1 MLLAD
6 LHIHSISNVEIAR
19 RKIYDSFMLLT
30 NDVPFGAK
38 ATSDFSE
45 LARHFAQTENKVLAH
60 VSLKRNGQGRA
71 LHVDFVSQSKPTLS
85 GVVAQQSE
93 AGWHVERTYPVSAN
107 WVDQEIVNQLRE
119 ILLLKSREELLTQ
132 NNALLRK
139 TMHDRTES
147 LNRLATEIGNI
158 QDIDTL
164 LTRLLAEVLGVFY
177 CEAGS
182 ILLKEDG
189 MLCFRHA
196 ITANSEATEKMLVTA
211 GDPVRL
217 PIDRNSMA
225 GSAALDGLLVVQ
237 DAYNIPATATY
248 KFNPAYDKLT
258 GFKTRAVTSVALRSG
273 QNELLGVLQLINP
286 HDAETREATEF
297 SEDDQK
303 LAVHFAGL
311 ASMAIERSSMTRTL
325 VLRMMRLAEMRD
337 PKETGAHVRRV
348 SHVATRLFVAWA
360 KRRGLSQEMVY
371 KQLDHLRPAAML
383 HDVGKVGIN
392 DAILKKPGK
401 LDPDERSIMQ
411 THTTIGAETLLGVK
425 TSLDDAIRDVTLYHQ
440 ARWDGTGY
448 PSHEQI
454 VKTLE
459 QLGEDTSNVPQPK
472 GEGIPL
478 NARLVAIADV
488 FDALMSRRAYKD
500 PWAPEQVR
508 EEIAKC
514 AGTHFDPEL
523 VELFVSDFNE
533 YLKIHAA
540 LQE

>member
-6 LHIHSISNVEIAR
+6 LHINSIAHVAIAR

-30 NDVPFGAK
+30 KDVALGSK
-38 ATSDFSE
+38 STSDFSE
-45 LARHFAQTENKVLAH
+45 LARHFAETENKLVTH
-60 VSLKRNGQGRA
+60 VSLKREGQGCA
-71 LHVDFVSQSKPTLS
+71 LHLDFVSQSKPAFS
-85 GVVAQQSE
+85 GVVVQQSE
-93 AGWHVERTYPVSAN
+93 DGWHVERTYPVSEN
-107 WVDQEIVNQLRE
+107 WVDQQTLNQVRE
-119 ILLLKSREELLTQ
+119 ILFLKSREELLTQ
-132 NNALLRK
+132 NNELLRK

-147 LNRLATEIGNI
+147 LNRLATEFANI

-164 LTRLLAEVLGVFY
+164 LTRLLEEVLGVFH
-177 CEAGS
+177 CDAGS
-182 ILLKEDG
+182 ILMKEDG

-196 ITANSEATEKMLVTA
+196 VTNNSDSTDKMLVSTST
-211 GDPVRL
+211 PVRL

-225 GSAALDGLLVVQ
+225 GTAALDGLLVVK
-237 DAYNIPATATY
+237 DAYNIPPTATY
-248 KFNPAYDKLT
+248 KFNSTFDNLT

-286 HDAETREATEF
+286 HDPETREHTEF

-311 ASMAIERSSMTRTL
+311 ASMAVERSSMTRTL
-325 VLRMMRLAEMRD
+325 VLRMIRLAEMRD
-337 PKETGAHVRRV
+337 PKETGVHVKRV
-348 SHVATRLFVAWA
+348 SHVSTRLYVAWA
-360 KRRGLSQEMVY
+360 KRRGLSKEFID
-371 KQLDHLRPAAML
+371 KQLDYLRLAAML
-383 HDVGKVGIN
+383 HDVGKVGID
-392 DAILKKPGK
+392 DAILKKMGK
-401 LDPDERSIMQ
+401 LDPDERRMME
-411 THTTIGAETLLGVK
+411 THAHIGAGSLQGQK
-425 TSLDDAIRDVTLYHQ
+425 ISLDDAIRDVTLYHH

-448 PSHEQI
+448 PSYEQI

-472 GEGIPL
+472 GEGIPI

-488 FDALMSRRAYKD
+488 FDALMSRRAYKEA
-500 PWAPEQVR
+500 WAPEQVR

-523 VELFVSDFNE
+523 VELFVSDFDE

>member
-6 LHIHSISNVEIAR
+6 LHINSIAHVGIAR
-19 RKIYDSFMLLT
+19 RKIYDSFMLL
-30 NDVPFGAK
+30 NKDVAFSSK
-38 ATSDFSE
+38 STSDFSE
-45 LARHFAQTENKVLAH
+45 LARHFVQTENKLKVH

-71 LHVDFVSQSKPTLS
+71 LHLDFVSPLKPAFS
-85 GVVAQQSE
+85 GAFAQQNGE
-93 AGWHVERTYPVSAN
+93 GWLVERSYPVSDN
-107 WVDQEIVNQLRE
+107 WVDQQILNQVRE
-119 ILLLKSREELLTQ
+119 IFLLKSREELLTQ
-132 NNALLRK
+132 NNDLLRK
-139 TMHDRTES
+139 TMHERTDS
-147 LNRLATEIGNI
+147 LNRLATEFGNI

-164 LTRLLAEVLGVFY
+164 LTRLLEEVLGVFH
-177 CEAGS
+177 CDAGS
-182 ILLKEDG
+182 ILMKEDG

-196 ITANSEATEKMLVTA
+196 VTNNSDSTDKMLVSNST
-211 GDPVRL
+211 PVRL

-225 GSAALDGLLVVQ
+225 GAAALDGLLVVK

-248 KFNPAYDKLT
+248 KFNSTFDNLT

-286 HDAETREATEF
+286 HDAETREHTEF

-348 SHVATRLFVAWA
+348 SHVATRLYVAWA
-360 KRRGLSQEMVY
+360 KRRGLSQELIY
-371 KQLDHLRPAAML
+371 KQLDHLRLAAML
-383 HDVGKVGIN
+383 HDVGKVGID
-392 DAILKKPGK
+392 DAILKKNGR
-401 LDPDERSIMQ
+401 LDPDERWKME
-411 THTTIGAETLLGVK
+411 THAHIGAASLQGQK
-425 TSLDDAIRDVTLYHQ
+425 ISLDDAIRDVTLYHH

-472 GEGIPL
+472 GEGIPI

-488 FDALMSRRAYKD
+488 FDALMSRRAYKEA
-500 PWAPEQVR
+500 WAPEQVR
-508 EEIAKC
+508 EEIARC

-523 VELFVSDFNE
+523 VELFISDFDE
-533 YLKIHAA
+533 YNKIHSA

>member
-6 LHIHSISNVEIAR
+6 LHINSIAHVGIAR
-19 RKIYDSFMLLT
+19 RKIYDSFMLL
-30 NDVPFGAK
+30 NKDVAFSSK
-38 ATSDFSE
+38 STSDFSE
-45 LARHFAQTENKVLAH
+45 LARHFVQTENKLKVH

-71 LHVDFVSQSKPTLS
+71 LHLDFVSPLKPAFS
-85 GVVAQQSE
+85 GAFAQQNGE
-93 AGWHVERTYPVSAN
+93 GWLVERSYPVSDN
-107 WVDQEIVNQLRE
+107 WVDQQILNQVRE
-119 ILLLKSREELLTQ
+119 IFLLKSREELLTQ
-132 NNALLRK
+132 NNDLLRK
-139 TMHDRTES
+139 TMHERTDS
-147 LNRLATEIGNI
+147 LNRLATEFGNI

-164 LTRLLAEVLGVFY
+164 LTRLLEEVLGVFH
-177 CEAGS
+177 CDAGS
-182 ILLKEDG
+182 ILMKEDG

-196 ITANSEATEKMLVTA
+196 VTNNSDSTDKMLVSNST
-211 GDPVRL
+211 PVRL

-225 GSAALDGLLVVQ
+225 GAAALDGLLVVK

-248 KFNPAYDKLT
+248 KFNSTFDNLT

-286 HDAETREATEF
+286 HDAETREHTEF

-348 SHVATRLFVAWA
+348 SHVATRLYVAWA
-360 KRRGLSQEMVY
+360 KRRGLSQELIY
-371 KQLDHLRPAAML
+371 KQLDHLRLAAML
-383 HDVGKVGIN
+383 HDVGKVGID
-392 DAILKKPGK
+392 DAILKKNGR
-401 LDPDERSIMQ
+401 LDPDERRKME
-411 THTTIGAETLLGVK
+411 THAHIGAASLQGQK
-425 TSLDDAIRDVTLYHQ
+425 ISLDDAIRDVTLYHH

-472 GEGIPL
+472 GEGIPI

-488 FDALMSRRAYKD
+488 FDALMSRRAYKEA
-500 PWAPEQVR
+500 WAPEQVR
-508 EEIAKC
+508 EEIARC

-523 VELFVSDFNE
+523 VELFISDFDE
-533 YLKIHAA
+533 YNKIHSA

>member
-6 LHIHSISNVEIAR
+6 LHINSIAHVGIAR
-19 RKIYDSFMLLT
+19 RKIYDSFMLL
-30 NDVPFGAK
+30 NKDVAFSSK
-38 ATSDFSE
+38 STSDFSE
-45 LARHFAQTENKVLAH
+45 LARHFVQTENKLKVH

-71 LHVDFVSQSKPTLS
+71 LHLDFVSPLKPAFS
-85 GVVAQQSE
+85 GAFAQQNGE
-93 AGWHVERTYPVSAN
+93 GWLVERSYPVSDN
-107 WVDQEIVNQLRE
+107 WVDQQILNQVRE
-119 ILLLKSREELLTQ
+119 IFLLKSREELLTQ
-132 NNALLRK
+132 NNDLLRK
-139 TMHDRTES
+139 TMHERTDS
-147 LNRLATEIGNI
+147 LNRLATEFGNI

-164 LTRLLAEVLGVFY
+164 LTRLLEEVLGVFH
-177 CEAGS
+177 CDAGS
-182 ILLKEDG
+182 ILMKEDG

-196 ITANSEATEKMLVTA
+196 VTNNSDSTDKMLVSNST
-211 GDPVRL
+211 PVRL

-225 GSAALDGLLVVQ
+225 GAAALDGLLVVK

-248 KFNPAYDKLT
+248 KFNSTFDNLT

-286 HDAETREATEF
+286 HDAETREHTEF

-348 SHVATRLFVAWA
+348 SHVATRLYVAWA
-360 KRRGLSQEMVY
+360 KRRGLSQELIY
-371 KQLDHLRPAAML
+371 KQLDHLRLAAML
-383 HDVGKVGIN
+383 HDVGKVGID
-392 DAILKKPGK
+392 DAILKKNGR
-401 LDPDERSIMQ
+401 LDPDERRMME
-411 THTTIGAETLLGVK
+411 THAHIGAASLQGQK
-425 TSLDDAIRDVTLYHQ
+425 ISLDDAIRDVTLYHH

-454 VKTLE
+454 VTTLE

-472 GEGIPL
+472 GEGIPI

-488 FDALMSRRAYKD
+488 FDALMSHRSYKEA
-500 PWAPEQVR
+500 WAPEQVR
-508 EEIAKC
+508 EEIGKC

-523 VELFVSDFNE
+523 VELFISDFDE
-533 YLKIHAA
+533 YIKIHAA

>member
-6 LHIHSISNVEIAR
+6 LHINSIAHVGIAR

-30 NDVPFGAK
+30 KDVAV
-38 ATSDFSE
+38 ASNSTSDFSE
-45 LARHFAQTENKVLAH
+45 LARHFAETENKLMVH

-71 LHVDFVSQSKPTLS
+71 LHLDFVSPSKPTFS
-85 GVVAQQSE
+85 GVVAHQSE
-93 AGWHVERTYPVSAN
+93 EGWLIARAYPVSDN
-107 WVDQEIVNQLRE
+107 WVDQQIVNQVRE

-139 TMHDRTES
+139 TMHDRTDS
-147 LNRLATEIGNI
+147 LNRLATEFGNI

-164 LTRLLAEVLGVFY
+164 LTRLLEEVLAVFH
-177 CEAGS
+177 CDAGS
-182 ILLKEDG
+182 ILMKEDG

-196 ITANSEATEKMLVTA
+196 VTNNSHSTDKILVSNGT
-211 GDPVRL
+211 PVRL

-225 GSAALDGLLVVQ
+225 GAAALDGLLVVK

-248 KFNPAYDKLT
+248 KFNPTFDNLT

-286 HDAETREATEF
+286 RDAESQENTEF
-297 SEDDQK
+297 TEDDQK

-348 SHVATRLFVAWA
+348 SHVATRLYVAWA
-360 KRRGLSQEMVY
+360 KRRGLSQELIY
-371 KQLDHLRPAAML
+371 KQLDHLRLAAML
-383 HDVGKVGIN
+383 HDVGKVGID
-392 DAILKKPGK
+392 DAILKKNGR
-401 LDPDERSIMQ
+401 LDPDERRKMEM
-411 THTTIGAETLLGVK
+411 HAHKGAETLLGAK
-425 TSLDDAIRDVTLYHQ
+425 ISLDDATRDIILYHH

-454 VKTLE
+454 VQTME

-472 GEGIPL
+472 GEGIPI

-488 FDALMSRRAYKD
+488 FDALMSRRAYKEA
-500 PWAPEQVR
+500 WAPEQVR

-523 VELFVSDFNE
+523 VELFISDFDE
-533 YLKIHAA
+533 YNKIHSA

>member
-6 LHIHSISNVEIAR
+6 LHINSIAHVGIAR

-30 NDVPFGAK
+30 KDVAV
-38 ATSDFSE
+38 ASNSTSDFSE
-45 LARHFAQTENKVLAH
+45 LARHFAETENKLMVH
-60 VSLKRNGQGRA
+60 VSLKREGQGPA
-71 LHVDFVSQSKPTLS
+71 LHLDFVSQSKPAFS

-93 AGWHVERTYPVSAN
+93 DGWHVERTYPVSEN
-107 WVDQEIVNQLRE
+107 WVDQQTLNQVRE

-132 NNALLRK
+132 NNELLQK
-139 TMHDRTES
+139 TMHDRTDS
-147 LNRLATEIGNI
+147 LNRLATEFANI

-164 LTRLLAEVLGVFY
+164 LTRLLEEVLGVFH
-177 CEAGS
+177 CDAGG
-182 ILLKEDG
+182 ILMKEDG

-196 ITANSEATEKMLVTA
+196 VTNNSANTDKLMAIDGA
-211 GDPVRL
+211 PVRL

-225 GSAALDGLLVVQ
+225 GAAALDGLLVVK

-248 KFNPAYDKLT
+248 KFNPAFDNLT

-286 HDAETREATEF
+286 HDAETREHTEF

-348 SHVATRLFVAWA
+348 SHVATRLYVAWA
-360 KRRGLSQEMVY
+360 KRRGLSQELIY
-371 KQLDHLRPAAML
+371 KQLDHLRLAAML
-383 HDVGKVGIN
+383 HDVGKVGID
-392 DAILKKPGK
+392 DAILKKNGR
-401 LDPDERSIMQ
+401 LDPDERRKMEM
-411 THTTIGAETLLGVK
+411 HAHKGAETLLGAK
-425 TSLDDAIRDVTLYHQ
+425 ISLDDATRDIILYHH

-454 VKTLE
+454 VQTLE

-472 GEGIPL
+472 GEGIPI

-488 FDALMSRRAYKD
+488 FDALMSRRAYKEA
-500 PWAPEQVR
+500 WAPEQVR

-523 VELFVSDFNE
+523 VELFISDFDE
-533 YLKIHAA
+533 YNKIHSA

>member
-6 LHIHSISNVEIAR
+6 LHINSIAHVGIAR
-19 RKIYDSFMLLT
+19 RKVYDSFMLLT
-30 NDVPFGAK
+30 KDVAFGSK
-38 ATSDFSE
+38 STSDFSE
-45 LARHFAQTENKVLAH
+45 LARNFAQTENKLVVH

-71 LHVDFVSQSKPTLS
+71 LHLNFVSQSKPAFS

-93 AGWHVERTYPVSAN
+93 EGWLIERAYPVSDN
-107 WVDQEIVNQLRE
+107 WVDQEILNQVRE

-132 NNALLRK
+132 NNELLRK

-147 LNRLATEIGNI
+147 LNRLATEFGNI

-164 LTRLLAEVLGVFY
+164 LTRLLEEVLGVFH
-177 CEAGS
+177 CDAGS

-196 ITANSEATEKMLVTA
+196 VTNNSDYTDKMLVVDGT
-211 GDPVRL
+211 PVRL

-225 GSAALDGLLVVQ
+225 GSAALDGLLVVK

-248 KFNPAYDKLT
+248 KFNSTFDKLT

-286 HDAETREATEF
+286 HDAETREHTEF

-337 PKETGAHVRRV
+337 PKETGAHVKRV
-348 SHVATRLFVAWA
+348 SHVATRLYVAWA
-360 KRRGLSQEMVY
+360 KRRGLSQELIY
-371 KQLDHLRPAAML
+371 KQLDHLRLAAML
-383 HDVGKVGIN
+383 HDVGKVGID
-392 DAILKKPGK
+392 DAILKKIGK
-401 LDPDERSIMQ
+401 LEPDERQIME
-411 THTTIGAETLLGVK
+411 THAHIGAASLQGQK
-425 TSLDDAIRDVTLYHQ
+425 ISLDDAIRDVTLYHH
-440 ARWDGTGY
+440 ARWDGNGY

-488 FDALMSRRAYKD
+488 FDALMSRRAYKEA
-500 PWAPEQVR
+500 WTPEQVR
-508 EEIAKC
+508 EEIGKC

-523 VELFVSDFNE
+523 VELFVSDFDE
-533 YLKIHAA
+533 YIKIHAA
-540 LQE
+540 LQ

>member
-6 LHIHSISNVEIAR
+6 LHINSIAHVGIAR
-19 RKIYDSFMLLT
+19 RKIYDSFMLL
-30 NDVPFGAK
+30 NKDVAFSSK
-38 ATSDFSE
+38 STSDFSE
-45 LARHFAQTENKVLAH
+45 LARHFVQTENKLKVH

-71 LHVDFVSQSKPTLS
+71 LHLDFVSPLKPAFS
-85 GVVAQQSE
+85 GAFAQQNGE
-93 AGWHVERTYPVSAN
+93 GWLVERSYPVSDN
-107 WVDQEIVNQLRE
+107 WVDQQILNQVRE
-119 ILLLKSREELLTQ
+119 IFLLKSREELLTQ
-132 NNALLRK
+132 NNDLLRK
-139 TMHDRTES
+139 TMHERTDS
-147 LNRLATEIGNI
+147 LNRLATEFGNI

-164 LTRLLAEVLGVFY
+164 LTRLLEEVLGVFH
-177 CEAGS
+177 CDAGS
-182 ILLKEDG
+182 ILMKEDG

-196 ITANSEATEKMLVTA
+196 VTNNSDSTDKMLVSNST
-211 GDPVRL
+211 PVRL

-225 GSAALDGLLVVQ
+225 GAAALDGLLVVK

-248 KFNPAYDKLT
+248 KFNSTFDNLT

-286 HDAETREATEF
+286 HDAETREHTEF

-348 SHVATRLFVAWA
+348 SHVATRLYVAWA
-360 KRRGLSQEMVY
+360 KRRGLSQELIY
-371 KQLDHLRPAAML
+371 KQLDHLRLAAML
-383 HDVGKVGIN
+383 HDVGKVGID
-392 DAILKKPGK
+392 DAILKKNGR
-401 LDPDERSIMQ
+401 LDPDERRKME
-411 THTTIGAETLLGVK
+411 THAHIGAASLQGQK
-425 TSLDDAIRDVTLYHQ
+425 ISLDDAIRDVTLYHH

-472 GEGIPL
+472 GEGIPI

-488 FDALMSRRAYKD
+488 FDALMSRRAYKEA
-500 PWAPEQVR
+500 WAPEQVR

-523 VELFVSDFNE
+523 VELFISDFDE
-533 YLKIHAA
+533 YNKIHSA

>member
-6 LHIHSISNVEIAR
+6 LHINSIAHVGIAR

-30 NDVPFGAK
+30 KDVAV
-38 ATSDFSE
+38 ASNSTSDFSE
-45 LARHFAQTENKVLAH
+45 LARHFAETENKLMVH

-71 LHVDFVSQSKPTLS
+71 LHLDFVSPSKPTFS
-85 GVVAQQSE
+85 GVVAHQSE
-93 AGWHVERTYPVSAN
+93 EGWLIARAYPVSDN
-107 WVDQEIVNQLRE
+107 WVDQQIVNQVRE

-139 TMHDRTES
+139 TMHDRTDS
-147 LNRLATEIGNI
+147 LNRLATEFGNI

-164 LTRLLAEVLGVFY
+164 LTRLLEEVLAVFH
-177 CEAGS
+177 CDAGS
-182 ILLKEDG
+182 ILMKEDG

-196 ITANSEATEKMLVTA
+196 VTNNSDSTDKILVSNGT
-211 GDPVRL
+211 PVRL

-225 GSAALDGLLVVQ
+225 GAAALDGLLVVK

-248 KFNPAYDKLT
+248 KFNPTFDNLT

-286 HDAETREATEF
+286 RDAESQEHTEF
-297 SEDDQK
+297 TEDDQK

-348 SHVATRLFVAWA
+348 SHVATRLYVAWA
-360 KRRGLSQEMVY
+360 KRRGLSQELIY
-371 KQLDHLRPAAML
+371 KQLDHLRLAAML
-383 HDVGKVGIN
+383 HDVGKVGID
-392 DAILKKPGK
+392 DAILKKNGR
-401 LDPDERSIMQ
+401 LDPDERRMME
-411 THTTIGAETLLGVK
+411 THAHIGAASLQGQK
-425 TSLDDAIRDVTLYHQ
+425 ISLDDAIRDVTLYHH

-472 GEGIPL
+472 GEGIPI

-488 FDALMSRRAYKD
+488 FDALMSRRAYKEA
-500 PWAPEQVR
+500 WAPEQVR

-523 VELFVSDFNE
+523 VELFISDFDE
-533 YLKIHAA
+533 YNKIHSA

>member
-6 LHIHSISNVEIAR
+6 LHINSIAHVAIAR

-30 NDVPFGAK
+30 KDVALGSK
-38 ATSDFSE
+38 STSDFSE
-45 LARHFAQTENKVLAH
+45 LARHFAETENKLVTH
-60 VSLKRNGQGRA
+60 VSLKREGQGCA
-71 LHVDFVSQSKPTLS
+71 LHLDFVSQSKPAFS
-85 GVVAQQSE
+85 GVVVQQSE
-93 AGWHVERTYPVSAN
+93 DGWHVERTYPVSEN
-107 WVDQEIVNQLRE
+107 WVDQQTLNQVRE
-119 ILLLKSREELLTQ
+119 ILFLKSREELLTQ
-132 NNALLRK
+132 NNELLRK

-147 LNRLATEIGNI
+147 LNRLATEFANI

-164 LTRLLAEVLGVFY
+164 LTRLLEEVLGVFH
-177 CEAGS
+177 CDAVS
-182 ILLKEDG
+182 ILMKEDG

-196 ITANSEATEKMLVTA
+196 VTKNSDSTEKMLVSTST
-211 GDPVRL
+211 PVRL

-225 GSAALDGLLVVQ
+225 GTAALDGLLVVK
-237 DAYNIPATATY
+237 DAYNIPPTATY
-248 KFNPAYDKLT
+248 KFNSTFDNMT

-286 HDAETREATEF
+286 HDPETREHTEF

-311 ASMAIERSSMTRTL
+311 ASMAVERSSMTRTL
-325 VLRMMRLAEMRD
+325 VLRMIRLAEMRD
-337 PKETGAHVRRV
+337 PKETGVHVKRV
-348 SHVATRLFVAWA
+348 SHVSTRLYVAWA
-360 KRRGLSQEMVY
+360 KRRGLSKEFID
-371 KQLDHLRPAAML
+371 KQLDYLRLAAML
-383 HDVGKVGIN
+383 HDVGKVGID
-392 DAILKKPGK
+392 DAILKKMGK
-401 LDPDERSIMQ
+401 LDPDERRMME
-411 THTTIGAETLLGVK
+411 THAHIGAGVLQGQK
-425 TSLDDAIRDVTLYHQ
+425 ISLDNAIRDITLYHH

-448 PSHEQI
+448 PSYEQI

-472 GEGIPL
+472 GEGIPI

-488 FDALMSRRAYKD
+488 FDALMSRRAYKEA
-500 PWAPEQVR
+500 WAPEQVR
-508 EEIAKC
+508 EEIVKC

-523 VELFVSDFNE
+523 VELFVSDFDE

>member
-6 LHIHSISNVEIAR
+6 LHINSIAHVGIAR
-19 RKIYDSFMLLT
+19 RKIYDSFMLL
-30 NDVPFGAK
+30 NKDVAFSSK
-38 ATSDFSE
+38 STSDFSE
-45 LARHFAQTENKVLAH
+45 LARYFVQTENKLKVH

-71 LHVDFVSQSKPTLS
+71 LHLDFVSPLKPAFS
-85 GVVAQQSE
+85 GAVAQQNE
-93 AGWHVERTYPVSAN
+93 EGWLVERSYPVSDN
-107 WVDQEIVNQLRE
+107 WVDQQILNQVRE
-119 ILLLKSREELLTQ
+119 IFLLKSREELLTQ
-132 NNALLRK
+132 NNELLRK
-139 TMHDRTES
+139 TMHERTDS
-147 LNRLATEIGNI
+147 LNRLATEFGNI

-164 LTRLLAEVLGVFY
+164 LTRLLEEVLGVFH
-177 CEAGS
+177 CDAGS
-182 ILLKEDG
+182 ILMKEDG

-196 ITANSEATEKMLVTA
+196 VTNNSDSTDKMLVSNGT
-211 GDPVRL
+211 PVRL

-225 GSAALDGLLVVQ
+225 GAAALDGLLVVK

-248 KFNPAYDKLT
+248 KFNSTFDNLT

-286 HDAETREATEF
+286 HDPETREHTEF

-348 SHVATRLFVAWA
+348 SHVATRLYVAWA
-360 KRRGLSQEMVY
+360 KRRGLSQELIY
-371 KQLDHLRPAAML
+371 KQLDHLRLAAML
-383 HDVGKVGIN
+383 HDVGKVGID
-392 DAILKKPGK
+392 DAILKKNGR
-401 LDPDERSIMQ
+401 LDPDERRMME
-411 THTTIGAETLLGVK
+411 THAHIGAASLQGQK
-425 TSLDDAIRDVTLYHQ
+425 ISLDDAIRDVTLYHH

-454 VKTLE
+454 VTTLE

-472 GEGIPL
+472 GEGIPI

-488 FDALMSRRAYKD
+488 FDALMSHRSYKEA
-500 PWAPEQVR
+500 WAPEQVR
-508 EEIAKC
+508 EEIGKC

-523 VELFVSDFNE
+523 VELFISDFDE
-533 YLKIHAA
+533 YIKIHAA

>member
-6 LHIHSISNVEIAR
+6 LHINSIAHVGIAR
-19 RKIYDSFMLLT
+19 RKIYDSFMLL
-30 NDVPFGAK
+30 NKDVAFSSK
-38 ATSDFSE
+38 STSDFSE
-45 LARHFAQTENKVLAH
+45 LARHFVQTENKLKVH

-71 LHVDFVSQSKPTLS
+71 LHLDFVSPLKPAFS
-85 GVVAQQSE
+85 GAFAQQNGE
-93 AGWHVERTYPVSAN
+93 GWLVERSYPVSDN
-107 WVDQEIVNQLRE
+107 WVDQQILNQVRE
-119 ILLLKSREELLTQ
+119 IFLLKSREELLTQ
-132 NNALLRK
+132 NNELLRK
-139 TMHDRTES
+139 TMHERTDS
-147 LNRLATEIGNI
+147 LNRLATEFGNI

-164 LTRLLAEVLGVFY
+164 LTRLLEEVLGVFH
-177 CEAGS
+177 CDAGS
-182 ILLKEDG
+182 ILMKEDG

-196 ITANSEATEKMLVTA
+196 VTNNSDSTDKMLVSNST
-211 GDPVRL
+211 PVRL

-225 GSAALDGLLVVQ
+225 GAAALDGLLVVK

-248 KFNPAYDKLT
+248 KFNSTFDNLT

-286 HDAETREATEF
+286 HDAETREHTEF

-348 SHVATRLFVAWA
+348 SHVATRLYVAWA
-360 KRRGLSQEMVY
+360 KRRGLSQELIY
-371 KQLDHLRPAAML
+371 KQLDHLRLAAML
-383 HDVGKVGIN
+383 HDVGKVGID
-392 DAILKKPGK
+392 DAILKKNGR
-401 LDPDERSIMQ
+401 LDPDERRKME
-411 THTTIGAETLLGVK
+411 THAHIGAASLQGQK
-425 TSLDDAIRDVTLYHQ
+425 ISLDDAIRDVTLYHH

-472 GEGIPL
+472 GEGIPI

-488 FDALMSRRAYKD
+488 FDALMSRRAYKEA
-500 PWAPEQVR
+500 WAPEQVR
-508 EEIAKC
+508 EEIARC

-523 VELFVSDFNE
+523 VELFISDFDE
-533 YLKIHAA
+533 YNKIHSA

>member
-1 MLLAD
+1 M
-6 LHIHSISNVEIAR
+6 V
-19 RKIYDSFMLLT
+19 
-30 NDVPFGAK
+30 
-38 ATSDFSE
+38 
-45 LARHFAQTENKVLAH
+45 H
-60 VSLKRNGQGRA
+60 VSLKREGQGPA
-71 LHVDFVSQSKPTLS
+71 LHLDFVSQSKPAFS

-93 AGWHVERTYPVSAN
+93 DGWHVERTYPVSEN
-107 WVDQEIVNQLRE
+107 WVDQQTLNQVRE

-132 NNALLRK
+132 NNELLQK
-139 TMHDRTES
+139 TMHDRTDS
-147 LNRLATEIGNI
+147 LNRLATEFANI

-164 LTRLLAEVLGVFY
+164 LTRLLEEVLGVFH
-177 CEAGS
+177 CDAGG
-182 ILLKEDG
+182 ILMKEDG

-196 ITANSEATEKMLVTA
+196 VTNNSANTDKLMAIDGA
-211 GDPVRL
+211 PVRL

-225 GSAALDGLLVVQ
+225 GAAALDGLLVVK

-248 KFNPAYDKLT
+248 KFNPTFDNLT

-286 HDAETREATEF
+286 HDAETREHTEF

-348 SHVATRLFVAWA
+348 SHVATRLYVAWA
-360 KRRGLSQEMVY
+360 KRRGLSQELIY
-371 KQLDHLRPAAML
+371 KQLDHLRLAAML
-383 HDVGKVGIN
+383 HDVGKVGID
-392 DAILKKPGK
+392 DAILKKNGR
-401 LDPDERSIMQ
+401 LDPDERRKMEM
-411 THTTIGAETLLGVK
+411 HAHKGAETLLGAK
-425 TSLDDAIRDVTLYHQ
+425 ISLDDATRDIILYHH

-454 VKTLE
+454 VQTME

-472 GEGIPL
+472 GEGIPI

-488 FDALMSRRAYKD
+488 FDALMSRRAYKEA
-500 PWAPEQVR
+500 WAPEQVR

-523 VELFVSDFNE
+523 VELFISDFDE
-533 YLKIHAA
+533 YNKIHSA

>member
-1 MLLAD
+1 M
-6 LHIHSISNVEIAR
+6 
-19 RKIYDSFMLLT
+19 
-30 NDVPFGAK
+30 
-38 ATSDFSE
+38 
-45 LARHFAQTENKVLAH
+45 
-60 VSLKRNGQGRA
+60 
-71 LHVDFVSQSKPTLS
+71 
-85 GVVAQQSE
+85 
-93 AGWHVERTYPVSAN
+93 ERSYPVSDN
-107 WVDQEIVNQLRE
+107 WVDQQILNQVRE
-119 ILLLKSREELLTQ
+119 IFLLKSREELLTQ
-132 NNALLRK
+132 NNDLLRK
-139 TMHDRTES
+139 TMHERTDS
-147 LNRLATEIGNI
+147 LNRLATEFGNI

-164 LTRLLAEVLGVFY
+164 LTRLLEEVLGVFH
-177 CEAGS
+177 CDAGS
-182 ILLKEDG
+182 ILMKEDG

-196 ITANSEATEKMLVTA
+196 VTNNSDSTDKMLVSNST
-211 GDPVRL
+211 PVRL

-225 GSAALDGLLVVQ
+225 GAAALDGLLVVK

-248 KFNPAYDKLT
+248 KFNSTFDNLT

-286 HDAETREATEF
+286 HDAETREHTEF

-348 SHVATRLFVAWA
+348 SHVATRLYVAWA
-360 KRRGLSQEMVY
+360 KRRGLSQELIY
-371 KQLDHLRPAAML
+371 KQLDHLRLAAML
-383 HDVGKVGIN
+383 HDVGKVGID
-392 DAILKKPGK
+392 DAILKKNGR
-401 LDPDERSIMQ
+401 LDPDERRKME
-411 THTTIGAETLLGVK
+411 THAHIGAASLQGQK
-425 TSLDDAIRDVTLYHQ
+425 ISLDDAIRDVTLYHH

-454 VKTLE
+454 VTTLE

-472 GEGIPL
+472 GEGIPI

-488 FDALMSRRAYKD
+488 FDALMSRRAYKEA
-500 PWAPEQVR
+500 WAPEQVR

-523 VELFVSDFNE
+523 VELFISDFDE
-533 YLKIHAA
+533 YIKIHAA

>member
-6 LHIHSISNVEIAR
+6 LHINSIAHVGIAR
-19 RKIYDSFMLLT
+19 RKIYDSFMLL
-30 NDVPFGAK
+30 NKDVAFSSK
-38 ATSDFSE
+38 STSDFSE
-45 LARHFAQTENKVLAH
+45 LARHFVQTENKLKVH

-71 LHVDFVSQSKPTLS
+71 LHLDFVSPLKPAFS
-85 GVVAQQSE
+85 GAFAQQNGE
-93 AGWHVERTYPVSAN
+93 GWLVERSYPVSDN
-107 WVDQEIVNQLRE
+107 WVDQQILNQVRE
-119 ILLLKSREELLTQ
+119 IFLLKSREELLTQ
-132 NNALLRK
+132 NNELLRK
-139 TMHDRTES
+139 TMHERTDS
-147 LNRLATEIGNI
+147 LNRLATEFGNI

-164 LTRLLAEVLGVFY
+164 LTRLLEEVLGVFH
-177 CEAGS
+177 CDAGS
-182 ILLKEDG
+182 ILMKEDG

-196 ITANSEATEKMLVTA
+196 VTNNSDSTDKMLVSNST
-211 GDPVRL
+211 PVRL

-225 GSAALDGLLVVQ
+225 GAAALDGLLVVK

-248 KFNPAYDKLT
+248 KFNSTFDNLT

-286 HDAETREATEF
+286 HDAETREHTEF

-337 PKETGAHVRRV
+337 PKETGAHVKRV
-348 SHVATRLFVAWA
+348 SHVATRLYVAWA
-360 KRRGLSQEMVY
+360 KRRGLSQELIY
-371 KQLDHLRPAAML
+371 KQLDHLRLAAML
-383 HDVGKVGIN
+383 HDVGKVGID
-392 DAILKKPGK
+392 DAILKKNGR
-401 LDPDERSIMQ
+401 LDPDERRMME
-411 THTTIGAETLLGVK
+411 THAHIGAASLQGQK
-425 TSLDDAIRDVTLYHQ
+425 ISLDDAIRDVTLYHH

-454 VKTLE
+454 VTTLE

-472 GEGIPL
+472 GEGIPI

-488 FDALMSRRAYKD
+488 FDALMSHRSYKEA
-500 PWAPEQVR
+500 WAPEQVR
-508 EEIAKC
+508 EEIGKC

-523 VELFVSDFNE
+523 VELFISDFDE
-533 YLKIHAA
+533 YIKIHAA

>member
-6 LHIHSISNVEIAR
+6 LHINSIAHVGIAR
-19 RKIYDSFMLLT
+19 RKIYDSFMLL
-30 NDVPFGAK
+30 NKDVAFSSK
-38 ATSDFSE
+38 STSDFSE
-45 LARHFAQTENKVLAH
+45 LARHFVQTENKLKVH

-71 LHVDFVSQSKPTLS
+71 LHLDFVSSLKPAFS
-85 GVVAQQSE
+85 GAVAQQNE
-93 AGWHVERTYPVSAN
+93 EGWLVERSYPVSDN
-107 WVDQEIVNQLRE
+107 WVDQQILNQVRE
-119 ILLLKSREELLTQ
+119 IFLLKSREELLTQ
-132 NNALLRK
+132 NNDLLRK
-139 TMHDRTES
+139 TMHERTDS
-147 LNRLATEIGNI
+147 LNRLATEFGNI

-164 LTRLLAEVLGVFY
+164 LTRLLEEVLGVFH
-177 CEAGS
+177 CDAGS
-182 ILLKEDG
+182 ILMKEDG

-196 ITANSEATEKMLVTA
+196 VTNNSDSTDKMLVSNGT
-211 GDPVRL
+211 PVRL

-225 GSAALDGLLVVQ
+225 GAAALDGLLVVK

-248 KFNPAYDKLT
+248 KFNSTFDNLT

-286 HDAETREATEF
+286 HDPETREHTEF

-337 PKETGAHVRRV
+337 PKETGAHVKRV
-348 SHVATRLFVAWA
+348 SHVATRLYVAWA
-360 KRRGLSQEMVY
+360 KRRGLSQELIY
-371 KQLDHLRPAAML
+371 KQLDHLRLAAML
-383 HDVGKVGIN
+383 HDVGKVGID
-392 DAILKKPGK
+392 DAILKKNGR
-401 LDPDERSIMQ
+401 LDPDERRMME
-411 THTTIGAETLLGVK
+411 THAHIGAASLQGQK
-425 TSLDDAIRDVTLYHQ
+425 ISLDDAIRDVTLYHH

-454 VKTLE
+454 VTTLE

-472 GEGIPL
+472 GEGIPI

-488 FDALMSRRAYKD
+488 FDALMSHRSYKEA
-500 PWAPEQVR
+500 WAPEQVR
-508 EEIAKC
+508 EEIGKC

-523 VELFVSDFNE
+523 VELFISDFDE
-533 YLKIHAA
+533 YIKIHAA

>member
-6 LHIHSISNVEIAR
+6 LHINSIAHVGIAR
-19 RKIYDSFMLLT
+19 RKIYDSFMLL
-30 NDVPFGAK
+30 NKDVAFSSK
-38 ATSDFSE
+38 STSDFSE
-45 LARHFAQTENKVLAH
+45 LARHFVQTENKLKVH

-71 LHVDFVSQSKPTLS
+71 LHLDFVSPLKPAFS
-85 GVVAQQSE
+85 GAFAQQNGE
-93 AGWHVERTYPVSAN
+93 GWLVERSYPVSDN
-107 WVDQEIVNQLRE
+107 WVDQQILNQVRE
-119 ILLLKSREELLTQ
+119 IFLLKSREELLTQ
-132 NNALLRK
+132 NNDLLRK
-139 TMHDRTES
+139 TMHERTDS
-147 LNRLATEIGNI
+147 LNRLATEFGNI

-164 LTRLLAEVLGVFY
+164 LTRLLEEVLGVFH
-177 CEAGS
+177 CDAGS
-182 ILLKEDG
+182 ILMKEDG

-196 ITANSEATEKMLVTA
+196 VTNNSDSTDKMLVSNST
-211 GDPVRL
+211 PVRL

-225 GSAALDGLLVVQ
+225 GAAALDGLLVVK

-248 KFNPAYDKLT
+248 KFNSTFDNLT

-286 HDAETREATEF
+286 HDAETREHTEF

-348 SHVATRLFVAWA
+348 SHVATRLYVAWA
-360 KRRGLSQEMVY
+360 KRRGLSQELIY
-371 KQLDHLRPAAML
+371 KQLDHLRLAAML
-383 HDVGKVGIN
+383 HDVGKVGID
-392 DAILKKPGK
+392 DAILKKNGR
-401 LDPDERSIMQ
+401 LDPDERRMME
-411 THTTIGAETLLGVK
+411 THAHIGAASLQGQK
-425 TSLDDAIRDVTLYHQ
+425 ISLDDAIRDVTLYHH

-472 GEGIPL
+472 GEGIPI

-488 FDALMSRRAYKD
+488 FDALMSRRAYKEA
-500 PWAPEQVR
+500 WAPEQVR

-523 VELFVSDFNE
+523 VELFISDFDE
-533 YLKIHAA
+533 YNKIHSA

>member
-6 LHIHSISNVEIAR
+6 LHINSIAHVGIAR
-19 RKIYDSFMLLT
+19 RKIYDSFMLL
-30 NDVPFGAK
+30 NKDVAFSSK
-38 ATSDFSE
+38 STSDFSE
-45 LARHFAQTENKVLAH
+45 LARHFVQTENKLKVH

-71 LHVDFVSQSKPTLS
+71 LHLDFVSPLKPAFS
-85 GVVAQQSE
+85 GAFAQQNGE
-93 AGWHVERTYPVSAN
+93 GWLVERSYPVSDN
-107 WVDQEIVNQLRE
+107 WVDQQILNQVRE
-119 ILLLKSREELLTQ
+119 IFLLKSREELLTQ
-132 NNALLRK
+132 NNDLLRK
-139 TMHDRTES
+139 TMHERTDS
-147 LNRLATEIGNI
+147 LNRLATEFGNI

-164 LTRLLAEVLGVFY
+164 LTRLLEEVLGVFH
-177 CEAGS
+177 CDAGS
-182 ILLKEDG
+182 ILMKEDG

-196 ITANSEATEKMLVTA
+196 VTNNSDSTDKMLVSNST
-211 GDPVRL
+211 PVRL

-225 GSAALDGLLVVQ
+225 GAAALDGLLVVK

-248 KFNPAYDKLT
+248 KFNSTFDNLT

-286 HDAETREATEF
+286 HDAETREHTEF

-348 SHVATRLFVAWA
+348 SHVATRLYVAWA
-360 KRRGLSQEMVY
+360 KRRGLSQELIY
-371 KQLDHLRPAAML
+371 KQLDHLRLAAML
-383 HDVGKVGIN
+383 HDVGKVGID
-392 DAILKKPGK
+392 DAILKKNGR
-401 LDPDERSIMQ
+401 LDPDERRKME
-411 THTTIGAETLLGVK
+411 THAHIGAASLQGQK
-425 TSLDDAIRDVTLYHQ
+425 ISLDDAIRDVTLYHH

-472 GEGIPL
+472 GEGIPI

-488 FDALMSRRAYKD
+488 FDALMSRRAYKEA
-500 PWAPEQVR
+500 WAPEQVR
-508 EEIAKC
+508 EEIARC

-523 VELFVSDFNE
+523 VELFVSDFDE
-533 YLKIHAA
+533 YNKIHSA